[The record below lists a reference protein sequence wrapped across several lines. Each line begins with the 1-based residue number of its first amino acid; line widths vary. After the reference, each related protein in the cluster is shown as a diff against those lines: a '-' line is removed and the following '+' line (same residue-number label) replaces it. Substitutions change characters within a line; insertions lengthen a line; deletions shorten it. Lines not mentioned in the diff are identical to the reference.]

1 MISLNLNMALKEKI
15 KRNTKIAMP
24 SKKLSVK
31 QIDWDKYFGKIRF
44 DEDGLEYQRRLRNEW
59 SK

>member
-1 MISLNLNMALKEKI
+1 MALKEKI
-15 KRNTKIAMP
+15 KRNTKIAIP